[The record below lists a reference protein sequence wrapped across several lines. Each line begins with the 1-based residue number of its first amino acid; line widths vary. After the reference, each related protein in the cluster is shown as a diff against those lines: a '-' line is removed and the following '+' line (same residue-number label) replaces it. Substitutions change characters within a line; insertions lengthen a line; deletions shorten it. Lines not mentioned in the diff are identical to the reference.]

1 MSLLCTDMVVTLETN
16 RFSDELYDGLRHEVI
31 TFVQEF
37 HKDRFREP
45 ENEREPFKI
54 LKIKATAVSEA
65 ARLVFD

>member
-31 TFVQEF
+31 AFVQEF
-37 HKDRFREP
+37 HKDRFQEP
-45 ENEREPFKI
+45 ENDTEPFKI
-54 LKIKATAVSEA
+54 LKIKATAVSEG